1 MPYEI
6 TYAQSALKS
15 LRKLDR
21 TIARRILHAI
31 DRLTEDPRPPG
42 CKQLKGGA
50 GEMRI
55 RIGDYRVIYDV
66 MDDEVV
72 ILVLAIGHRR
82 EIYR

>member
-1 MPYEI
+1 MQYEI

-31 DRLTEDPRPPG
+31 DHLAEDPRPPG

-55 RIGDYRVIYDV
+55 RIGDYRIIYDV
-66 MDDEVV
+66 NDSEVV
-72 ILVLAIGHRR
+72 ILVLAVGHRR
-82 EIYR
+82 EVYR

>member
-1 MPYEI
+1 MQYEI

-21 TIARRILHAI
+21 AVAHRILQAI

-66 MDDEVV
+66 IDDEVV

>member
-1 MPYEI
+1 VRYKI

-21 TIARRILHAI
+21 TIARRILLAI
-31 DRLTEDPRPPG
+31 DRLSADPRPPG
-42 CKQLKGGA
+42 CKQLKGGE

-66 MDDEVV
+66 VDEELVV
-72 ILVLAIGHRR
+72 LVLRVAHRR
-82 EIYR
+82 EVYR

>member
-1 MPYEI
+1 MQYEI

-21 TIARRILHAI
+21 IVARRILRAI
-31 DRLTEDPRPPG
+31 DHLADDPRPPG
-42 CKQLKGGA
+42 CKQLKGGE

-66 MDDEVV
+66 IEAEVV
-72 ILVLAIGHRR
+72 ILVLAVGHRR
-82 EIYR
+82 EVYR

>member
-6 TYAQSALKS
+6 TYARSALKS

-21 TIARRILHAI
+21 TVARRILQTI
-31 DRLTEDPRPPG
+31 DLLTEDPRPPG